1 MFLFNFG
8 LVKTAII
15 LAISIF
21 AINWWLSAKAYLFT
35 DEAIA
40 TVARKHVAKSKVNGK
55 NQTRDCTAHT
65 RHTHTPPPP
74 GTTIVYRVVQSRI
87 HCPLTDESSCTRGT
101 VACTRSVLGIV
112 FDVR

>member
-55 NQTRDCTAHT
+55 NQTR
-65 RHTHTPPPP
+65 
-74 GTTIVYRVVQSRI
+74 
-87 HCPLTDESSCTRGT
+87 
-101 VACTRSVLGIV
+101 
-112 FDVR
+112 F